1 MNLLGTPETN
11 RRGLK
16 TRNALNA
23 LTSKPSIWRVDKIVL
38 TTLENTISKSLLV
51 VARDQKIEP
60 SRGSRFGV
68 RIRKFAR
75 SVLSRL

>member
-1 MNLLGTPETN
+1 MHREMMNLLGTPETN

-38 TTLENTISKSLLV
+38 TTLENTISGKFV
-51 VARDQKIEP
+51 RDEVASENQLTLEFGRRKKEFGK
-60 SRGSRFGV
+60 RG
-68 RIRKFAR
+68 
-75 SVLSRL
+75 

>member
-38 TTLENTISKSLLV
+38 TTLENTISESLLLV
-51 VARDQKIEP
+51 LLLLHGIRGELPSFVAILAFEQK
-60 SRGSRFGV
+60 
-68 RIRKFAR
+68 
-75 SVLSRL
+75 LSSSK